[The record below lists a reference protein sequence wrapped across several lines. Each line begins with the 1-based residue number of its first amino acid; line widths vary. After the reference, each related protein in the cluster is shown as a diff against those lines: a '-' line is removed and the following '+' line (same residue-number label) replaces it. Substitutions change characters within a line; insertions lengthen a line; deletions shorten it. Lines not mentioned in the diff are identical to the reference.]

1 MREALIVTGYAAFM
15 AALCVAMYAV
25 VLLKG

>member
-1 MREALIVTGYAAFM
+1 MKEALIVTGYATFM

-25 VLLKG
+25 ILLKW